1 MNYIMLETL
10 FYFAKSA
17 KIDFNLC
24 MIDMGLTRENVTQLG
39 H

>member
-1 MNYIMLETL
+1 MPKTL
-10 FYFAKSA
+10 FYFVKLA

-24 MIDMGLTRENVTQLG
+24 MIDMVLARENVTQLV